1 MDGLTTNRAGVSDY
15 WLRQSGRPQRKTDG
29 RSFVCL
35 GNSTRIGFELACAP
49 AALLPVFFPPGA
61 VFLGP
66 QFTAPEALSLTRPP
80 ADALRKNPKTKPNNN
95 SRVSVHSTVYRL
107 QLIVPQVERD
117 QLGLGAQA
125 QRWRPL
131 QAVVAQVQVLQFA
144 KGLRDGGKKREC
156 DVAVKGQVGAGE
168 KNDSQP

>member
-1 MDGLTTNRAGVSDY
+1 MHSEK
-15 WLRQSGRPQRKTDG
+15 KT
-29 RSFVCL
+29 
-35 GNSTRIGFELACAP
+35 
-49 AALLPVFFPPGA
+49 
-61 VFLGP
+61 
-66 QFTAPEALSLTRPP
+66 
-80 ADALRKNPKTKPNNN
+80 KTKPNNN

-144 KGLRDGGKKREC
+144 KGLRDGGKKRDC
-156 DVAVKGQVGAGE
+156 DVAEKGQVGAGE